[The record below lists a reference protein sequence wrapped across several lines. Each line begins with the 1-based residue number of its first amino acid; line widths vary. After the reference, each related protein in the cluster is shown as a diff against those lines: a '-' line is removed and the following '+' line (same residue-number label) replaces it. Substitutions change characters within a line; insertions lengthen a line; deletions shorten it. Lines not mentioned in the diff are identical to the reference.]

1 MRRAGGSGC
10 VFKRL
15 CVSLF
20 IYFCFFDNINRNP
33 QRGGAGNDTASQC
46 SILSPM
52 SASQRSRRR
61 RGRGLRCR
69 QAPRVPCVPARSRQR
84 PSPRPAR
91 LREAGFERLLSSQ
104 TRGGARGP
112 RREHEEQAMPL
123 SRVPQGPGTFASMLN
138 HIKQKLLTPHEPP
151 TGFC

>member
-1 MRRAGGSGC
+1 MELGTTQLPSVR
-10 VFKRL
+10 F
-15 CVSLF
+15 
-20 IYFCFFDNINRNP
+20 
-33 QRGGAGNDTASQC
+33 
-46 SILSPM
+46 
-52 SASQRSRRR
+52 SRRR
-61 RGRGLRCR
+61 QRHNVAGDDVAGVSGAGRRPES
-69 QAPRVPCVPARSRQR
+69 PRPRTEQTAAR
-84 PSPRPAR
+84 PRPAR

-151 TGFC
+151 TGSC

>member
-33 QRGGAGNDTASQC
+33 QRGGPGNDTASQC

-61 RGRGLRCR
+61 RGRGLWCR
-69 QAPRVPCVPARSRQR
+69 QAPRVPRAPHGANSGLPPAPPGCTRPGSSVYLVP
-84 PSPRPAR
+84 
-91 LREAGFERLLSSQ
+91 
-104 TRGGARGP
+104 RGGERGP

-123 SRVPQGPGTFASMLN
+123 SRVPQAPGTFASMLN

-151 TGFC
+151 TGSC